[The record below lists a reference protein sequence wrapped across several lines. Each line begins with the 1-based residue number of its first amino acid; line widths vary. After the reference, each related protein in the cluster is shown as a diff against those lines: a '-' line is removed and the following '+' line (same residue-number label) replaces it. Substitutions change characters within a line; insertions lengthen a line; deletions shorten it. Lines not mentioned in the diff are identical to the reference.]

1 SNSDPSDDARTYY
14 ESLDMSS
21 PMSAA
26 EAFVEAFDADD
37 YMAVWMLLDY
47 FAQREIWTNINLLQY
62 GQVIRSTNLPD
73 RNALGD
79 EMSATI
85 GETTDRW
92 YVFDRIMQLADANDA
107 LLIDVSPLSLTAGET
122 TGDTADVVAELEGI
136 EGEVIIRLSKSPKGN
151 WRVRQVIVP
160 GGDETQIP
168 WSVPTDG

>member
-1 SNSDPSDDARTYY
+1 
-14 ESLDMSS
+14 MSS

-47 FAQREIWTNINLLQY
+47 FAQREIWTNISLLQY
-62 GQVIRSTNLPD
+62 GQVIRSADLPD
-73 RNALGD
+73 RNAIGD

-92 YVFDRIMQLADANDA
+92 YVFDRIMQLADANGA
-107 LLIDVSPLSLTAGET
+107 LLIDIGRPISLTAGET
-122 TGDTADVVAELEGI
+122 TGDTATVLTELEGI
-136 EGEVIIRLSKSPKGN
+136 DGEVIIRLSKSPRGN

-160 GGDETQIP
+160 GGDESQIP